1 MMSTLLVIALSSFA
15 RAATTITQEFVVED
29 SPSPTAAVET
39 VTALVTGV
47 NTASPV
53 GLPNT
58 EAATGDATP
67 NVTQTLVTIQTSPNQ
82 GDGGVGDGLLHTRTD
97 LLTGVGTG
105 AGNHTRTDIIGDGT
119 RTDTVVTDTV
129 TDTVNGNHTRTDII
143 GGGDRTTET
152 DTMPGTE
159 TDTRLPPGATGA
171 GNATD
176 GTATGTARPNGT
188 NATATGAGNFV
199 YGADAMVGAVA
210 AGAIALLL

>member
-1 MMSTLLVIALSSFA
+1 MLSTLLVIALSSFA

-29 SPSPTAAVET
+29 SPSPTVAAEA

-53 GLPNT
+53 ELPNT
-58 EAATGDATP
+58 EAATDDATP
-67 NVTQTLVTIQTSPNQ
+67 NVTQTLVTIQTSPNH
-82 GDGGVGDGLLHTRTD
+82 GDGGVGDGLLDTRTG
-97 LLTGVGTG
+97 LVTGVGTG
-105 AGNHTRTDIIGDGT
+105 AGNYTRTDIIGNGT
-119 RTDTVVTDTV
+119 RTDTVV

-159 TDTRLPPGATGA
+159 TDTRLPPGATGP
-171 GNATD
+171 GNATT

-188 NATATGAGNFV
+188 NGTATGAGNFV
-199 YGADAMVGAVA
+199 YGADAMVGAIA